1 MKLKSLILIF
11 ILPGLFCLKVWSAT
25 STSREHL
32 LMDFGWKFNF
42 GQFGNFENDFKSG
55 TGYFTYF
62 AKTGYGDGPSA
73 SNFDDRAW
81 RSLDLPHDWAV
92 ELPFSGE
99 ASHSHGYKTVGWKY
113 PENSVGWYRKTF
125 DIPNSDL
132 GRKVS
137 VQFDGVF
144 RNSIVWVNGF
154 YLGHEQS
161 GYAGFEYD
169 ITDYLNYGGNN
180 VITVR
185 VDASMEEGWFYEG
198 AGIYRH
204 VWLNKTNP
212 LHVAQYGIFAS
223 SELDGTN
230 AIVTARA
237 TIKNDGKNV
246 EKFRIEHSL
255 VDVGGQTVASG
266 TVENLS
272 LKPLVSQEYFSKVK
286 VSNPN
291 LWSPDS
297 PYLYKLKTKVI
308 SGGNVVDQ
316 SETNIGIRTIRFT
329 ASEGFFLN
337 GKHLKLLGTN
347 NHQDHAGVGC
357 AIPDALQEFRIARLK
372 SMGSNAYRCSHNP
385 PTPELLDACDKL
397 GMLVIDENRLQGINQ
412 EHFDLLKRMIM
423 RDRNHPSIITWSL
436 GNEEWAIESNIKGAR
451 ITETMQR
458 FAQTIDS
465 TRRYNVAISGGCG
478 NGSSTT
484 IDLMGFN
491 YLAQCNIDE
500 YHTKFPDQPGIGT
513 EETSGCGTRGIYEDD
528 KSNGHMAQF
537 DRTGGVS
544 IERGWKFYDEHS
556 WLSGLFY
563 WTGFD
568 YKGEPNPLGW
578 PAVLSE
584 FGILDACGFPKDSYY
599 YLKSVWTNEP
609 VLHIL
614 PHWNWKGKEGQEIS
628 VWAYSNC
635 DQVELFLNRKSLGK
649 KPMPKNGH
657 LEWAVKYTQ
666 GTLQAKGF
674 KNGKEII
681 KTQVETTGNSAA
693 VQLLADSVSIK
704 ADGEDVS
711 VITVRINDAKG
722 LNVPTAN
729 DEVTF
734 SLSGPGK
741 IIGVGNG
748 DPASHEPDQFVE
760 TVSSAKISRMQE
772 LVLKSLDSWP
782 AVSVTAAESDWKPA
796 FIGNRNQD
804 WRVYKDSLI
813 ALRGSFELA
822 DLNENTIVNL
832 FAKSIVSNQSIYING
847 HLLASNL
854 KRNDAQSFKLD
865 KATIKKGKNEY
876 VVVGQRFRKR
886 SEWDEPNT
894 NPGIIQVVNPA
905 DAWKRKA
912 FNGLAQVIIQSTK
925 ESGEI
930 ILTATSGGLAP
941 ATLKIVSNAA
951 VLRPT
956 TEDAGK

>member
-1 MKLKSLILIF
+1 
-11 ILPGLFCLKVWSAT
+11 
-25 STSREHL
+25 
-32 LMDFGWKFNF
+32 
-42 GQFGNFENDFKSG
+42 
-55 TGYFTYF
+55 
-62 AKTGYGDGPSA
+62 
-73 SNFDDRAW
+73 
-81 RSLDLPHDWAV
+81 
-92 ELPFSGE
+92 
-99 ASHSHGYKTVGWKY
+99 
-113 PENSVGWYRKTF
+113 
-125 DIPNSDL
+125 
-132 GRKVS
+132 
-137 VQFDGVF
+137 
-144 RNSIVWVNGF
+144 
-154 YLGHEQS
+154 
-161 GYAGFEYD
+161 
-169 ITDYLNYGGNN
+169 
-180 VITVR
+180 
-185 VDASMEEGWFYEG
+185 
-198 AGIYRH
+198 
-204 VWLNKTNP
+204 
-212 LHVAQYGIFAS
+212 
-223 SELDGTN
+223 
-230 AIVTARA
+230 
-237 TIKNDGKNV
+237 
-246 EKFRIEHSL
+246 
-255 VDVGGQTVASG
+255 
-266 TVENLS
+266 
-272 LKPLVSQEYFSKVK
+272 
-286 VSNPN
+286 
-291 LWSPDS
+291 
-297 PYLYKLKTKVI
+297 
-308 SGGNVVDQ
+308 
-316 SETNIGIRTIRFT
+316 
-329 ASEGFFLN
+329 
-337 GKHLKLLGTN
+337 
-347 NHQDHAGVGC
+347 
-357 AIPDALQEFRIARLK
+357 
-372 SMGSNAYRCSHNP
+372 
-385 PTPELLDACDKL
+385 
-397 GMLVIDENRLQGINQ
+397 
-412 EHFDLLKRMIM
+412 
-423 RDRNHPSIITWSL
+423 
-436 GNEEWAIESNIKGAR
+436 
-451 ITETMQR
+451 
-458 FAQTIDS
+458 
-465 TRRYNVAISGGCG
+465 
-478 NGSSTT
+478 
-484 IDLMGFN
+484 
-491 YLAQCNIDE
+491 
-500 YHTKFPDQPGIGT
+500 
-513 EETSGCGTRGIYEDD
+513 
-528 KSNGHMAQF
+528 
-537 DRTGGVS
+537 
-544 IERGWKFYDEHS
+544 
-556 WLSGLFY
+556 
-563 WTGFD
+563 
-568 YKGEPNPLGW
+568 
-578 PAVLSE
+578 
-584 FGILDACGFPKDSYY
+584 
-599 YLKSVWTNEP
+599 
-609 VLHIL
+609 
-614 PHWNWKGKEGQEIS
+614 
-628 VWAYSNC
+628 
-635 DQVELFLNRKSLGK
+635 
-649 KPMPKNGH
+649 
-657 LEWAVKYTQ
+657 
-666 GTLQAKGF
+666 LQAKGF